1 MPPPAAEIAAAPRS
15 PRTLWLAAGAAL
27 LLTAVD
33 LGSKAWA
40 EQALSRPRL
49 GDAPAVCVAHDD
61 GFIPRQRLPQLPIVF
76 IEDVFDLEYAENC
89 GAAFGLLR
97 EAPARVRQIVFGLA
111 AVIACAGLF
120 SMLAQGRGG
129 PYFVAAV
136 PLVAAGAVGNLV
148 DRIRYG
154 YVVDFIHLHWGESF
168 DYPTFNVADIA
179 ITVGVLC
186 WILDAIQ
193 GKRPAAPVPSAPP
206 APEPEHDRDVPEA
219 P

>member
-1 MPPPAAEIAAAPRS
+1 MVAPAAEIAAVHRPR
-15 PRTLWLAAGAAL
+15 RTVWLAAAAAL
-27 LLTAVD
+27 LLTGLD

-40 EQALSRPRL
+40 EEALSRPRV
-49 GDAPAVCVAHDD
+49 GDAPAVCVASED
-61 GFIPRQRLPQLPIVF
+61 GFIPRQRLPRLPIVF
-76 IEDVFDLEYAENC
+76 VEDVFDLEYAENC

-97 EAPARVRQIVFGLA
+97 QAPARVRQVVFGLA
-111 AVIACAGLF
+111 ALLACGALF
-120 SMLAQGRGG
+120 AMLARGRGG

-136 PLVAAGAVGNLV
+136 PLVAAGAAGNLV
-148 DRIRYG
+148 DRVRYG

-193 GKRPAAPVPSAPP
+193 GGRPAAPVPSAPP
-206 APEPEHDRDVPEA
+206 APEPEHDRDVSEA